1 MPRGLEALIP
11 KRRKKGVTFKKES
24 IFWIEVDKIKPNPF
38 QPRKEFNKE
47 ELKELATSIEKYGI
61 LQPLLVKKIEKDI
74 PRGAKVEY
82 QLVTGERRL
91 KAAKMI
97 GMKEV
102 PVIIEDVKK
111 EDELPISLVENI
123 QREDLNPIERA
134 GAFKKLIEEFD
145 FTHKEIGKIVGKSR
159 ETISNALRILELP
172 EEIKESIKKNKLSE
186 GHAKVLLGI
195 KKDRQI
201 KIFKEILEKNLSV
214 RDLEKRIKT
223 KVVRKMVKEMLPQVG
238 KKFARISEVKNVK
251 IRKTKDEIGLTLI
264 FQDKKG
270 LESFLRRIKF
280 S

>member
-1 MPRGLEALIP
+1 
-11 KRRKKGVTFKKES
+11 
-24 IFWIEVDKIKPNPF
+24 
-38 QPRKEFNKE
+38 
-47 ELKELATSIEKYGI
+47 
-61 LQPLLVKKIEKDI
+61 LQPLLVKKIEKDV

-82 QLVTGERRL
+82 QLITGERRL
-91 KAAKMI
+91 KAAEMI

-159 ETISNALRILELP
+159 ESISNALRILELP
-172 EEIKESIKKNKLSE
+172 EEIKESIEKNKLSE

-201 KIFKEILEKNLSV
+201 KIFKKILEKNLSV

-223 KVVRKMVKEMLPQVG
+223 KVVRKMVKEMFPQVG